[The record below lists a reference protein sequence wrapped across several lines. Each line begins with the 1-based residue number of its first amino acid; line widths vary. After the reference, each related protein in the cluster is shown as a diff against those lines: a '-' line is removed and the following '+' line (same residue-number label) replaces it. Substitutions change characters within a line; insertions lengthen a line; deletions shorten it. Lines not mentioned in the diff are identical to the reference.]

1 VITVFTDAI
10 VWVCRSPRR
19 LAVSAAAIITVLLV
33 GGSTLF
39 GGTAGGSTGDRSG
52 STGAP
57 ASTAAQVPDAAP
69 YVTAAVNF
77 TREWSQLKPGDS
89 TATWLARVTALTT
102 PELAQA
108 LKSTDPAGL
117 PGVGPSGE
125 PVVRFVSQT
134 SALVA
139 VPLADG
145 SSVLVSVVIGGIQPL
160 VSDIQPNVGD

>member
-10 VWVCRSPRR
+10 VWLCRSPRR

-39 GGTAGGSTGDRSG
+39 GDNLPSSTGSRPGSG
-52 STGAP
+52 EAP
-57 ASTAAQVPDAAP
+57 TTSAAQVPDAAP

-77 TREWSQLKPGDS
+77 TREWSELKPGES
-89 TATWLARVTALTT
+89 TATWLSRLTPLTT
-102 PELAQA
+102 PELALA
-108 LKSTDPAGL
+108 LKSTDPTGL

-134 SALVA
+134 SALIA

-145 SSVLVSVVIGGIQPL
+145 SSVLVSVVVGGVQPL